1 MPMPKTMEKYTYQDY
16 CAWPDDE
23 RWELIGGIAY
33 DMTPAP
39 SFDHQNVAGTFYRLL
54 GNALQGK
61 TCVPGIAP
69 VDVVLSEED
78 VVQPDVFVVCD
89 PQKITGKNIQG
100 APDLVIEVLSPATA
114 KKDRWEKKWLYE
126 KSGVR
131 EYILI
136 EVAAQFVE
144 RYVLG
149 DDRQFSPG
157 EMFEAHQVIP
167 LRSLEGIEIPLWEV
181 YGIDKDQPEVKR
193 GPGVK

>member
-144 RYVLG
+144 R
-149 DDRQFSPG
+149 
-157 EMFEAHQVIP
+157 
-167 LRSLEGIEIPLWEV
+167 
-181 YGIDKDQPEVKR
+181 
-193 GPGVK
+193 